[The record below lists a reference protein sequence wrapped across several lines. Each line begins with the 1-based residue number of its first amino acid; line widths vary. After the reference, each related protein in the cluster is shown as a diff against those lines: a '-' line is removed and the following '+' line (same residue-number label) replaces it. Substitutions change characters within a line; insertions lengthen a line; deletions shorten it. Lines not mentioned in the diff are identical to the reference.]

1 LKNNATNAVFT
12 IHYHSFKIAFSTFAR
27 CIFLI
32 QKNQPKFKV
41 QLEAN
46 KMKKAFFVMATLLC
60 TSLSAQN
67 ITSNF
72 DSRNEGWQTRDY
84 PSGVAPSQSYR
95 TTGGN
100 PTGHIS
106 AKDGFPLPGSTV
118 YFVAPAKFLGNKSW
132 AYNNTL
138 SFDLKI
144 ETGSFFYEDDVILEG
159 NGITLA
165 YDMPNNPTTSW
176 TTFSCT
182 LNETSGWKVGTR
194 LGAVATKAQ
203 IQSVLCDLTK
213 LWIRGEFFSN
223 FLVSDEGFLDNVTLG
238 VTACTAN
245 VLTQTQTIC
254 TGQSVTFNGKTYNR
268 TGVFTDT
275 IKRCYPQ
282 CDSVINLNLTVVN
295 ALRTAQNPTICSGNS
310 LKVGN
315 NTYTQSGIYRDTLK
329 SVTNCDSIITTN
341 LVVSPP
347 LTSTQYFTICDVE
360 SILVGT
366 KRYTQAG
373 IYRDTFS
380 ATNGCQTITII
391 ELTVNKSYTSG
402 QNISICPNSSYRI
415 GANTYTQAGIYQ
427 DILKTTKGCDSIVT
441 TTLSIKNAFERTQ
454 VINRCDGASYAIN
467 NKIYTQS
474 GIYKDTF
481 RTLQGC
487 DSIVTT
493 DLTVNPPYSKTQILT
508 ICQGDV
514 VKIGTKTY
522 AQSGNYRDTLKT
534 VNNCDSIF
542 ITNLTVRGPLS
553 ITQDLSICE
562 GDFVRIGTKTYNQ
575 TGIYRDTLKS
585 RTVCDS
591 IVTTNLTV
599 VKAVLRT
606 QNAAICP
613 NSVYTFNGKNYTQAG
628 IFKDT
633 VKTFRGCDSVITTIA
648 VVLNNVSSKTEKIM
662 LCGGQTYAINGKT
675 YAQTGIYRD
684 TFRTFQGCD
693 SIIITDLTIFPI
705 YSKTQDV
712 SICQG
717 DVIRIGTKTYAQSG
731 NYRDTLKTVNN
742 CDSIFITNLTVR
754 GPLSITQDLS
764 ICEGDFVRI
773 GTKTYNQTGIYRDT
787 LKSRTVCDSIVTTN
801 LTVVKAVL
809 KTQNAAICPNAVF
822 TFNGKNYRQAG
833 IFKDT
838 VKTFLGCDSVIT
850 TIAVV
855 LNNVSSKT
863 EKIMLCGGR
872 TYAINGKTY
881 AQTGIYRDTFRT
893 FQGCDS
899 IIITDLMIFPIYSK
913 TQDVSICQGD
923 VIRIG
928 TKTYAQS
935 GIYRDTLKT
944 VNNCDSIFI
953 TNLTV
958 RGPLSIAQDLS
969 ICEGD
974 FVRIGTKTYNQ
985 TGIYRDTLKARNVC
999 DSIVTTNLTVVKA
1012 VLKTQNVAI
1021 CPNSVYTLNGKNYT
1035 QAGVYRDTL
1044 KSVRG
1049 CDSVFVTTTLSLI
1062 GPLSISSFIYI
1073 CKGDFVKIGTKT
1085 YNLAGIYRDTFKTSK
1100 GCDSILITNLT
1111 ILPERKRVIDTTIC
1125 AGKTVVFNLNSY
1137 NKSGNFSDTIRVN
1150 SQCDSILTINLT
1162 VKPYPI
1168 VKKSVVLCANDST
1181 VVNGR
1186 LFTKTGVFRDT
1197 ISAVNNCAEII
1208 EWTVSKSTLQ
1218 LMMGAD
1224 ATIELGDS
1232 IQLDPSVFGAQNVLW
1247 TWQKSPY
1254 LNCLVCPKP
1263 IARPLQTTIFSLTVK
1278 DTTTNC
1284 SVKEVQKITVKPC
1297 ESIFLPTAFSPNND
1311 GANDYFSV
1319 FASGC
1324 VRKVLKMK
1332 LFNRWGV
1339 MVFSKENFL
1348 PNNEK
1353 NGWDGMM
1360 NDTQLPPDVYV
1371 YAIELELG
1379 DGKTKVFSGDVT
1391 LLR

>member
-1 LKNNATNAVFT
+1 
-12 IHYHSFKIAFSTFAR
+12 
-27 CIFLI
+27 
-32 QKNQPKFKV
+32 
-41 QLEAN
+41 
-46 KMKKAFFVMATLLC
+46 MKKALFVAAYLLF
-60 TSLSAQN
+60 TSLSAQT

-72 DSRNEGWQTRDY
+72 DTNNEGWQTRDY
-84 PSGVAPSQSYR
+84 PSGVAPNQSYR
-95 TTGGN
+95 ATGGN
-100 PTGHIS
+100 PSGHIS

-118 YFVAPAKFLGNKSW
+118 YFVAPSKFLGNKSW

-176 TTFSCT
+176 TTFTCT

-194 LGAVATKAQ
+194 LGATATKAQ

-223 FLVSDEGFLDNVTLG
+223 LFVADEGFLDNVSLT
-238 VTACTAN
+238 VTPCTPN
-245 VLTQTQTIC
+245 VLNQPKTIC
-254 TGQSVTFNGKTYNR
+254 SGQNVVFNGKTYNL
-268 TGVFTDT
+268 TGVYTDT

-295 ALRTAQNPTICSGNS
+295 AFRTTQNPTICSGNS
-310 LKVGN
+310 IKIGVK
-315 NTYTQSGIYRDTLK
+315 TYNQTGIYKDTLK
-329 SVTNCDSIITTN
+329 TSGNCDSIITTN
-341 LVVSPP
+341 LTVLAPITK
-347 LTSTQYFTICDVE
+347 LQNLTICDVDYVV
-360 SILVGT
+360 INN

-373 IYRDTFS
+373 IYRDTFKTVS
-380 ATNGCQTITII
+380 NCDSVLITN
-391 ELTVNKSYTSG
+391 LTVNKSYTSG
-402 QNISICPNSSYRI
+402 QNVAICPNSSYTI
-415 GANTYTQAGIYQ
+415 GTNTYTQAGIYT
-427 DILKTTKGCDSIVT
+427 DILRTVNNCDSIVT

-454 VINRCDGASYAIN
+454 VINRCDGASYSIN

-493 DLTVNPPYSKTQILT
+493 DLTVNPPYSKTQVLT
-508 ICQGDV
+508 VCQGDV
-514 VKIGTKTY
+514 VRIGTKTY
-522 AQSGNYRDTLKT
+522 AQSGIYRDTLKT
-534 VNNCDSIF
+534 ANNCDSIF

-599 VKAVLRT
+599 IKAILKT
-606 QNAAICP
+606 QNVAICP
-613 NSVYTFNGKNYTQAG
+613 NAVFTFNGKNYRQAG

-648 VVLNNVSSKTEKIM
+648 VTLNNVSSKTEKIM
-662 LCGGQTYAINGKT
+662 LCGGRTYAISGKI

-693 SIIITDLTIFPI
+693 SIIITDLTIFPV

-731 NYRDTLKTVNN
+731 IYRDTLKTVNN

-822 TFNGKNYRQAG
+822 TFNGKNY
-833 IFKDT
+833 
-838 VKTFLGCDSVIT
+838 
-850 TIAVV
+850 
-855 LNNVSSKT
+855 
-863 EKIMLCGGR
+863 
-872 TYAINGKTY
+872 
-881 AQTGIYRDTFRT
+881 
-893 FQGCDS
+893 
-899 IIITDLMIFPIYSK
+899 
-913 TQDVSICQGD
+913 
-923 VIRIG
+923 
-928 TKTYAQS
+928 
-935 GIYRDTLKT
+935 
-944 VNNCDSIFI
+944 
-953 TNLTV
+953 
-958 RGPLSIAQDLS
+958 
-969 ICEGD
+969 
-974 FVRIGTKTYNQ
+974 
-985 TGIYRDTLKARNVC
+985 
-999 DSIVTTNLTVVKA
+999 
-1012 VLKTQNVAI
+1012 
-1021 CPNSVYTLNGKNYT
+1021 T

-1049 CDSVFVTTTLSLI
+1049 CDSVFVTTTLSLT

-1137 NKSGNFSDTIRVN
+1137 NKSGSFSDTIRVN

-1197 ISAVNNCAEII
+1197 VSAVNNCSEVI
-1208 EWTVSKSTLQ
+1208 EWTVTKSNLQ
-1218 LMMGAD
+1218 LDMGSD
-1224 ATIELGDS
+1224 RLIELGDS
-1232 IQLDPSVFGAQNVLW
+1232 IQLDPSVFGAQNVSW
-1247 TWQKSPY
+1247 AWQTSKFLSCT
-1254 LNCLVCPKP
+1254 NCPKP
-1263 IARPLQTTIFSLTVK
+1263 IAKPLQTTIFALTVT
-1278 DTTTNC
+1278 DTTTKC
-1284 SVKEVQKITVKPC
+1284 AVKNAVKISVKPC
-1297 ESIFLPTAFSPNND
+1297 ESIFMPTAFTPNND

-1324 VRKVLKMK
+1324 VRKVAKMQ

-1339 MVFSKENFL
+1339 MVFSKTNFVA
-1348 PNNEK
+1348 NNEK
-1353 NGWDGMM
+1353 EGWDGMM
-1360 NDTQLPPDVYV
+1360 NNTQLPPDVYIYV
-1371 YAIELELG
+1371 IELELG

-1391 LLR
+1391 LVR